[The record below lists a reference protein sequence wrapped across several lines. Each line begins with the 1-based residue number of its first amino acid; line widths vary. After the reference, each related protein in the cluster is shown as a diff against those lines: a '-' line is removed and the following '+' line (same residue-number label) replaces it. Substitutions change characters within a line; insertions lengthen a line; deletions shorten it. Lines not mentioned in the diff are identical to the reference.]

1 MKTLK
6 LAIPAALIMG
16 GFLVCTTAS
25 YGTPEFAKK
34 EGKSCTTCHGK
45 VEASNKEAMAKNLNA
60 TGTCYKEKKSLAQ
73 CAAPAPKK

>member
-6 LAIPAALIMG
+6 LVIPGALIMG

-34 EGKSCTTCHGK
+34 EGKTCTTCHGK
-45 VEASNKEAMAKNLNA
+45 VEAKEAMAKNLNA

-73 CAAPAPKK
+73 CSAPAPKK

>member
-6 LAIPAALIMG
+6 LVIPAALIMG

-25 YGTPEFAKK
+25 YGTQEFAKK
-34 EGKSCTTCHGK
+34 EGGKACTTCHGK
-45 VEASNKEAMAKNLNA
+45 IEAKENMPKNLNA

-73 CAAPAPKK
+73 CPAPAPKK